1 MNDFLKKHFLFFLS
15 ECFSF
20 HASGFFRPR
29 FIDGPTSVAII
40 VISNPF
46 IHYYLLILLVIIA
59 TSHCICIKVST
70 VQLPGMLLIEKYL
83 PMRYFLLISVYT
95 AE

>member
-1 MNDFLKKHFLFFLS
+1 MPQVSFAHVLS
-15 ECFSF
+15 M
-20 HASGFFRPR
+20 GRPLWQSLSY
-29 FIDGPTSVAII
+29 PT
-40 VISNPF
+40 PF

-59 TSHCICIKVST
+59 TSHCICIKVDT

-83 PMRYFLLISVYT
+83 PMRCFLLISVYT